1 MQADWE
7 HYSSIRNIDGP
18 HDGVPNVQWKKID
31 SEQESRMASRASS
44 HAKEQSYIEPY
55 KIKIVQS
62 SLPFLSD
69 QQTIKHALEKCKG
82 NVNNAVSMLLDQDE
96 AGSISSTQESS
107 SVERDYDSDDDQ
119 IWGPN
124 KRANRSRIQRAAKN
138 LMKDSQ
144 QRRVEM
150 AARLAK
156 NDGSQESVSRGV
168 AELEIPD
175 SKENS
180 PAPPGDEDE
189 WVASGNETP
198 DMLANKGP
206 TRLKINLNPSK
217 VGKTQIR
224 SQGPRPRA
232 HVTAR
237 DRMAAKKRKQK
248 EDRKQRALQETT
260 PGQENLPNAANL
272 DVKPSSTSTQ
282 PAIVE
287 GHLRTLYI

>member
-1 MQADWE
+1 MQQADWE

-18 HDGVPNVQWKKID
+18 HTGMPNVQWKKID
-31 SEQESRMASRASS
+31 AEQESKLNQRAQ
-44 HAKEQSYIEPY
+44 EQTYVEPY

-62 SLPFLSD
+62 SLPFLTD

-82 NVNNAVSMLLDQDE
+82 NVNNAVSMLIDQDE

-119 IWGPN
+119 IYGPN
-124 KRANRSRIQRAAKN
+124 KRANRSRIQRATRN

-150 AARLAK
+150 AARMAK
-156 NDGSQESVSRGV
+156 NDGSQESVSQAV
-168 AELEIPD
+168 ASLEIPD

-180 PAPPGDEDE
+180 PAPAGDEDE

-198 DMLANKGP
+198 ESLAAKGP
-206 TRLKINLNPSK
+206 TRLKINLNSSK
-217 VGKTQIR
+217 VGKTQVR

-232 HVTAR
+232 HLTAR
-237 DRMAAKKRKQK
+237 DRVAQKKRQQK
-248 EDRKQRALQETT
+248 EARRLRSLQEGT
-260 PGQENLPNAANL
+260 PGQENLPIL
-272 DVKPSSTSTQ
+272 TKGSETKYSST
-282 PAIVE
+282 PNVVE